1 MRSLSFWNSAW
12 RALGKAA
19 RMLFYCAGFFA
30 AASVLGAQSNQPT
43 SYAGF
48 DGQQVSSVD
57 IAVREGIDINA
68 LRRLLKIEVGQPFS
82 AQAMRESVAALQQT
96 NSFSQVQVS
105 LEPEQAGLHVLFIL
119 QPADYVGIIEFPG
132 TGTRFPYTALL
143 QAVNVPEQSP
153 YFGSLQT
160 RGASDLLDYFHKH
173 GYFAADVQPAIE
185 SDESHRIV
193 NLIFH
198 CTLNRQAKIRTI
210 NFQGVSQQE
219 GDHLRH
225 DLRGVVAR
233 VKRVSLKIGQKY
245 SETRATKS
253 IEFIRDRLR
262 KENRLA
268 PTVRLASAEYDPDSN
283 KVDVTF
289 AVSAGPEV
297 FIHVSGAHVSN
308 RKLRRLI
315 PIYEEAS
322 VDQDLVDEGE
332 RNLKSYFQSKGY
344 FDATTSSHIEKQG
357 DMVNVTYEVMRG
369 SKHRL
374 GGIFF
379 SGNHYFSDKQLATH
393 VAVKKGFW
401 FLHGKY
407 SEQLLSTST
416 AALKQLYLDQGFA
429 NVTIDPVVQDFEPEV
444 DVTFNI
450 NEGPLDK
457 VATVKV
463 VGNSTQSLASLTK
476 KFPLRLKAGNGF
488 SQKLLEADRN
498 DLLAAYLDLGYA
510 NADVRSTASPA
521 PNATHEVDVTY
532 TVTEGPQAHISD
544 VILLGEKHTKPKL
557 IEQVTT
563 KEVKTGQP
571 LSEGN
576 FLQAESNLYDLGIF
590 DWASVR
596 PLQPIVNQTQEDVLV
611 KVHESPLYSM
621 EIGGGIE
628 VQPRSGNIP
637 VNSVVVPGIPPIS
650 LGNKFT
656 VTQKSF
662 VGPEFTFDLSRN
674 NLRGRAEKATIGTV
688 LSRLDQRAYFT
699 YADPHLHGSSWSSLV
714 SISGERT
721 TENPIYTAEL
731 GTASFQIE
739 KALDKRRTKNI
750 IGRYSYQK
758 TDLYDI
764 LIPNLVLP
772 EDQHVRLST
781 FDAEYVRD
789 SRDKPLDAHHGVYQT
804 FDLGVTAKALGS
816 SADFVRFLGQTAFY
830 LPVKPWLTWAN
841 NFRLGLAKPF
851 SGSFVPLSES
861 FFSGGADSLRGFPI
875 NGAGPQRAVPVCSNP
890 SNPSTCTLITV
901 PVGGDML
908 FIFNSELRF
917 PIPIYKGIGGAVFYD
932 GGNVYANINLRQFG
946 DDFTHS
952 IGVGLRYQT
961 PVGPVRFDVGY
972 RITTVPGIN
981 TTQYFVTL
989 GQSF

>member
-1 MRSLSFWNSAW
+1 MRSLSSGTSVW
-12 RALGKAA
+12 RGLGKGA
-19 RMLFYCAGFFA
+19 RTLFFWTAFFV
-30 AASVLGAQSNQPT
+30 AASALRAQNNQPT
-43 SYAGF
+43 RYTGF
-48 DGQQVSSVD
+48 DGQPVSSVD
-57 IAVREGIDINA
+57 IAVREGMDINS
-68 LRRLLKIEVGQPFS
+68 LRKLLKIQVGQSFS
-82 AQAMRESVAALQQT
+82 ADAMRESVAALQKT

-105 LEPEQAGLHVLFIL
+105 LEPEQAGLHVVFIL
-119 QPADYVGIIEFPG
+119 QPADYVGVIEFPG

-143 QAVNVPEQSP
+143 QAVNIPEQSP
-153 YFGSLQT
+153 YFESLQT
-160 RGASDLLDYFHKH
+160 RGAKGLLDYLHKH
-173 GYFAADVQPAIE
+173 GYFAAGVRPAME
-185 SDESHRIV
+185 SDGPHRVV

-198 CTLNRQAKIRTI
+198 CTLHQQAKIRTI
-210 NFQGVSQQE
+210 NFQGISEQE
-219 GDHLRH
+219 GDRLRH
-225 DLRGVVAR
+225 DLRGIVAR
-233 VKRVSLKIGQKY
+233 LKRVSLKVGQKY

-253 IEFIRDRLR
+253 IDFIRGGLR

-283 KVDVTF
+283 NVDVTF
-289 AVSAGPEV
+289 LVSPGPEV

-308 RKLRRLI
+308 RTLRRLI
-315 PIYEEAS
+315 PIYEEGS

-344 FDATTSSHIEKQG
+344 FDATTTSHVEKQG
-357 DMVNVTYEVMRG
+357 DMLNVSYEVMRG
-369 SKHRL
+369 SKHRV

-379 SGNHYFSDKQLATH
+379 SGNHYFSDKQLAAH
-393 VAVKKGFW
+393 VTVKKGFW
-401 FLHGKY
+401 FLHGTY
-407 SEQLLSTST
+407 SEQLLSKST
-416 AALKQLYLDQGFA
+416 ASLKQLYLDQGFA
-429 NVTIDPVVQDFEPEV
+429 NVSIDPVVQDFEPEV
-444 DVTFNI
+444 DVTFNLK
-450 NEGPLDK
+450 EGPQDK
-457 VATVKV
+457 VATVNL
-463 VGNSTQSLASLTK
+463 VGNNTQSLSSLTK
-476 KFPLRLKAGNGF
+476 KYPLRLKPGLGF
-488 SQKLLEADRN
+488 SQRLLEADRN

-510 NADVRSTASPA
+510 NADVRSAASPS
-521 PNATHEVDVTY
+521 PNTPHEVEVTY
-532 TVTEGPQAHISD
+532 TVAEGPQAHISG
-544 VILLGEKHTKPKL
+544 VVLLGEKHTKPKL
-557 IEQVTT
+557 IHEVTAQ
-563 KEVKTGQP
+563 EVKAEQP
-571 LSEGN
+571 LSEGQ
-576 FLQAESNLYDLGIF
+576 FLQAESNLYALGIF

-596 PLQPIVNQTQEDVLV
+596 PRQPIVNQTQEDVLIT
-611 KVHESPLYSM
+611 VHESPLYSM
-621 EIGGGIE
+621 QIGGGLE
-628 VQPRSGNIP
+628 VMPRSGNIP

-650 LGNKFT
+650 LGDKFT

-662 VGPEFTFDLSRN
+662 VGPEFTFDLARL
-674 NLRGRAEKATIGTV
+674 NLRGRAERATIGTV
-688 LSRLDQRAYFT
+688 LTRLDQRAYFT
-699 YADPHLHGSSWSSLV
+699 YADPHLHGSSWSSVL

-739 KALDKRRTKNI
+739 KALDKRHTQNI

-758 TDLYDI
+758 TDLYNI
-764 LIPNLVLP
+764 LIPGLVLP

-804 FDLGVTAKALGS
+804 FDVGVTAKALGS
-816 SADFVRFLGQTAFY
+816 SADFLRFLGQSAFY
-830 LPVKPWLTWAN
+830 LPMKPWLTWAN

-851 SGSFVPLSES
+851 AGSDVPLSER

-890 SNPSTCTLITV
+890 SNPSTCTLISV

-917 PIPIYKGIGGAVFYD
+917 PLPIYKGIGGVVFYD
-932 GGNVYANINLRQFG
+932 GGNVYSNINLRQFG

-952 IGVGLRYQT
+952 VGVGLRYQT